1 MDIGKGNIIRSI
13 CRSLEILLFFVISIV
28 GFNVLVKTTS
38 LNSKSKKSL
47 SGGTL
52 APRELSV
59 PENSHTLHYG
69 LEHIH
74 RFFSS
79 QPQHASSSFTLQSGI
94 PPFPDILHQQHLF
107 ITHSVR
113 DVHNNDHSI
122 SSPLLKPV
130 NLFQQN
136 PILLILFFFP
146 ISVELFQKRLFNI

>member
-69 LEHIH
+69 LEHYIVFSAH
-74 RFFSS
+74 NPSTPLHHLLYNQGFPHSLIFF
-79 QPQHASSSFTLQSGI
+79 I
-94 PPFPDILHQQHLF
+94 
-107 ITHSVR
+107 
-113 DVHNNDHSI
+113 NSI
-122 SSPLLKPV
+122 SS
-130 NLFQQN
+130 
-136 PILLILFFFP
+136 
-146 ISVELFQKRLFNI
+146 